1 MKISFENPD
10 KLNGL
15 LTIVVEEADYKE
27 EVEKALK
34 DYRKRANIPGF
45 RPGQVPM
52 GLLKRQVGPQV
63 KMDAINKILG
73 ENLQKYIVD
82 NKIHMLGQPM
92 ASETQEAVELEKP
105 APYTFKFDIAVAPEF
120 SIELT
125 NKDTIDYYEIKV
137 DDKLIDQQ
145 VEMFASRAGH
155 YDKAEEF
162 EPEKRDMLKGD
173 IRELDENGNT
183 LEGGITVEGAVMM
196 PQYIKVDDQKKL
208 FDGSKLGDIITF
220 NPRKAYPEGDAE
232 IASLLKIDRKEVE
245 NHTGD
250 FSYQITEI
258 SRFVN
263 AENNKELWDS
273 VYGAEANINDE
284 AAFRAAIAEGISK
297 QLERDS
303 DYKFMQDLRAYA
315 DKKVGD
321 LQFPDTL
328 LKRVMLAN
336 NEDKGAEFVEKNYE
350 PSIKELKW
358 HLVRDQ
364 IAKANNIQVEDA
376 DIRESAAQM
385 ARAQFAQYGM
395 NNVPD
400 EYVNNYVEE
409 MMKKRENIDSF
420 IEAALDRK
428 LSVALKSV
436 VKLKKKSVS
445 LDEFNKLMMPAEEA
459 AAEKPA
465 KAKRTKKAEK
475 AEKEE
480 K

>member
-63 KMDAINKILG
+63 KMDAINRILG

-82 NKIHMLGQPM
+82 NKIHMLGQPL

-105 APYTFKFDIAVAPEF
+105 APYTFKFDIAIAPEF
-120 SIELT
+120 DIELT
-125 NKDTIDYYEIKV
+125 NKDTIEYYDIKV

-145 VEMFASRAGH
+145 IEMFASRAGH
-155 YDKAEEF
+155 YDKAQEF
-162 EPEKRDMLKGD
+162 DPEKRDLLKGD
-173 IRELDENGNT
+173 IRELDANGNT
-183 LEGGITVEGAVMM
+183 LEGGITVEGAVLM
-196 PQYIKVDDQKKL
+196 PQYIKVEDQKKL
-208 FDGSKLGDIITF
+208 FDGCKLGDIITF

-232 IASLLKIDRKEVE
+232 ISSLLKIDRKEVAE
-245 NHTGD
+245 HTGD

-273 VYGAEANINDE
+273 VYGADANINDE
-284 AAFRAAIAEGISK
+284 AAFRAAIAEGVSK

-303 DYKFMQDLRAYA
+303 DYKFMLDVRAYA
-315 DKKVGD
+315 EKKVGD
-321 LQFPDTL
+321 LQFPDAL
-328 LKRVMLAN
+328 LKRIMLSN
-336 NEDKGAEFVEKNYE
+336 NKDKGAEFVEQNYQ
-350 PSIKELKW
+350 PSINELKW
-358 HLVRDQ
+358 HLIRDK
-364 IAKANNIQVEDA
+364 IANANNIKVEDA
-376 DIRESAAQM
+376 DIRESASQM

-420 IEAALDRK
+420 VEAALDRK

-436 VKLKKKSVS
+436 VKLKKKPVS
-445 LDEFNKLMMPAEEA
+445 LDEFNKLMMPAE
-459 AAEKPA
+459 AEKPA
-465 KAKRTKKAEK
+465 KAKRTKKADK
-475 AEKEE
+475 AEKE
-480 K
+480 

>member
-105 APYTFKFDIAVAPEF
+105 APYTFKFDIAIAPEF
-120 SIELT
+120 DIELT
-125 NKDTIDYYEIKV
+125 NKDTIEYYDIKV

-145 VEMFASRAGH
+145 IEMLASRAGH
-155 YDKAEEF
+155 YDKAQEF
-162 EPEKRDMLKGD
+162 DPEKRDMLKGD
-173 IRELDENGNT
+173 IRELDANGNT
-183 LEGGITVEGAVMM
+183 LEGGITVEGAVLM
-196 PQYIKVDDQKKL
+196 PQYIKVEDQKKL
-208 FDGSKLGDIITF
+208 FDGCKLGDIITF

-232 IASLLKIDRKEVE
+232 ISSLLKIDRKEVAE
-245 NHTGD
+245 HTGD

-273 VYGAEANINDE
+273 VYGADANINDE
-284 AAFRAAIAEGISK
+284 AAFRAAIAEGVSK

-303 DYKFMQDLRAYA
+303 DYKFMLDVRAYA
-315 DKKVGD
+315 EKKVGD
-321 LQFPDTL
+321 LQFPDAL
-328 LKRVMLAN
+328 LKRIMLSN
-336 NEDKGAEFVEKNYE
+336 NKDKGAEFVEQNYQ
-350 PSIKELKW
+350 PSINELKW
-358 HLVRDQ
+358 HLVRDK
-364 IAKANNIQVEDA
+364 IANANNIKVEDA
-376 DIRESAAQM
+376 DVRESASQM

-420 IEAALDRK
+420 VEAALDRK

-445 LDEFNKLMMPAEEA
+445 LDEFNKLMMPAE
-459 AAEKPA
+459 AEKPA
-465 KAKRTKKAEK
+465 KAKRTKKADK
-475 AEKEE
+475 AEKE
-480 K
+480 

>member
-1 MKISFENPD
+1 
-10 KLNGL
+10 
-15 LTIVVEEADYKE
+15 
-27 EVEKALK
+27 
-34 DYRKRANIPGF
+34 
-45 RPGQVPM
+45 M
-52 GLLKRQVGPQV
+52 GLIKRQVGPQV

-105 APYTFKFDIAVAPEF
+105 APYTFKFDIAIAPEF
-120 SIELT
+120 DIELT
-125 NKDTIDYYEIKV
+125 NKDTIEYYDIKV

-145 VEMFASRAGH
+145 IEMFASRAGH
-155 YDKAEEF
+155 YDKAQEF
-162 EPEKRDMLKGD
+162 DPEKRDMLKGD
-173 IRELDENGNT
+173 IRELDANGNT
-183 LEGGITVEGAVMM
+183 LEGGITVEGAVLM
-196 PQYIKVDDQKKL
+196 PQYIKVEDQKKL
-208 FDGSKLGDIITF
+208 FDGCKLGDIITF

-232 IASLLKIDRKEVE
+232 ISSLLKIDRKEVAE
-245 NHTGD
+245 HTGD

-273 VYGAEANINDE
+273 VYGADANINDE
-284 AAFRAAIAEGISK
+284 AAFRAAIAEGVSK

-303 DYKFMQDLRAYA
+303 DYKFMLDVRAYA
-315 DKKVGD
+315 EKKVGD
-321 LQFPDTL
+321 LQFPDAL
-328 LKRVMLAN
+328 LKRIMLSN
-336 NEDKGAEFVEKNYE
+336 NKDKGAEFVEQNYQ
-350 PSIKELKW
+350 PSINELKW
-358 HLVRDQ
+358 HLVRDK
-364 IAKANNIQVEDA
+364 IANANNIKVEDA
-376 DIRESAAQM
+376 DVRESASQM

-420 IEAALDRK
+420 VEAALDRK

-445 LDEFNKLMMPAEEA
+445 LDEFNKLMMPAE
-459 AAEKPA
+459 AEKPA
-465 KAKRTKKAEK
+465 KAKRTKKADK
-475 AEKEE
+475 AEKE
-480 K
+480 

>member
-63 KMDAINKILG
+63 KMDAINRILG

-105 APYTFKFDIAVAPEF
+105 APYTFKFDIAIAPEF
-120 SIELT
+120 DIELT
-125 NKDTIDYYEIKV
+125 NKDTIEYYDIKV

-145 VEMFASRAGH
+145 IEMFASRAGH
-155 YDKAEEF
+155 YDKAQEF
-162 EPEKRDMLKGD
+162 DPEKRDLLKGD
-173 IRELDENGNT
+173 IRELDANGNT
-183 LEGGITVEGAVMM
+183 LEGGITVEGAVLM
-196 PQYIKVDDQKKL
+196 PQYIKVEDQKKL
-208 FDGSKLGDIITF
+208 FDGCKLGDIITF

-232 IASLLKIDRKEVE
+232 ISSLLKIDRKEVAE
-245 NHTGD
+245 HTGD

-273 VYGAEANINDE
+273 VYGADANINDE
-284 AAFRAAIAEGISK
+284 AAFRAAIAEGVSK

-303 DYKFMQDLRAYA
+303 DYKFMLDVRAYA
-315 DKKVGD
+315 EKKVGD
-321 LQFPDTL
+321 LQFPDAL
-328 LKRVMLAN
+328 LKRIMLSN
-336 NEDKGAEFVEKNYE
+336 NKDKGAEFVEQNYQ
-350 PSIKELKW
+350 PSINELKW
-358 HLVRDQ
+358 HLIRDK
-364 IAKANNIQVEDA
+364 IANANNIKVEDA
-376 DIRESAAQM
+376 DIRESASQM

-420 IEAALDRK
+420 VEAALDRK

-445 LDEFNKLMMPAEEA
+445 LDEFNKLMMPAE
-459 AAEKPA
+459 AEKPA
-465 KAKRTKKAEK
+465 KAKRTKKADK
-475 AEKEE
+475 AEKE
-480 K
+480 

>member
-105 APYTFKFDIAVAPEF
+105 APYTFKFDIAIAPEF
-120 SIELT
+120 DIELT
-125 NKDTIDYYEIKV
+125 NKDTIEYYDIKV

-145 VEMFASRAGH
+145 IEMFASRAGH
-155 YDKAEEF
+155 YDKAQEF
-162 EPEKRDMLKGD
+162 DPEKRDLLKGD
-173 IRELDENGNT
+173 IRELDANGNT
-183 LEGGITVEGAVMM
+183 LEGGITVEGAVLM
-196 PQYIKVDDQKKL
+196 PQYIKVEDQKKL
-208 FDGSKLGDIITF
+208 FDGCKLGDIITF

-232 IASLLKIDRKEVE
+232 ISSLLKIDRKEVAE
-245 NHTGD
+245 HTGD

-273 VYGAEANINDE
+273 VYGADANINDE
-284 AAFRAAIAEGISK
+284 AAFRAAIAEGVSK

-303 DYKFMQDLRAYA
+303 DYKFMLDVRAYA
-315 DKKVGD
+315 EKKVGD
-321 LQFPDTL
+321 LQFPDAL
-328 LKRVMLAN
+328 LKRIMLSN
-336 NEDKGAEFVEKNYE
+336 NKDKGAEFVEQNYQ
-350 PSIKELKW
+350 PSINELKW
-358 HLVRDQ
+358 HLIRDK
-364 IAKANNIQVEDA
+364 IANANNIKVEDA
-376 DIRESAAQM
+376 DIRESASQM

-420 IEAALDRK
+420 VEAALDRK

-445 LDEFNKLMMPAEEA
+445 LDEFNKLMMPAE
-459 AAEKPA
+459 AEKPA
-465 KAKRTKKAEK
+465 KAKRTKKADK
-475 AEKEE
+475 AEKE
-480 K
+480 

>member
-105 APYTFKFDIAVAPEF
+105 APYTFKFDIAIAPEF
-120 SIELT
+120 DIELT
-125 NKDTIDYYEIKV
+125 NKDTIEYYDIKV

-145 VEMFASRAGH
+145 IEMFASRAGH
-155 YDKAEEF
+155 YDKAQEF
-162 EPEKRDMLKGD
+162 DPEKRDMLKGD
-173 IRELDENGNT
+173 IRELDANGNT
-183 LEGGITVEGAVMM
+183 LEGGITVEGAVLM
-196 PQYIKVDDQKKL
+196 PQYIKVEDQKKL
-208 FDGSKLGDIITF
+208 FDGCKLGDIITF

-232 IASLLKIDRKEVE
+232 ISSLLKIDRKEVAE
-245 NHTGD
+245 HTGD

-273 VYGAEANINDE
+273 VYGADANINDE
-284 AAFRAAIAEGISK
+284 AAFRAAIAEGVSK

-303 DYKFMQDLRAYA
+303 DYKFMLDVRAYA
-315 DKKVGD
+315 EKKVGD
-321 LQFPDTL
+321 LQFPDAL
-328 LKRVMLAN
+328 LKRIMLSN
-336 NEDKGAEFVEKNYE
+336 NKDKGAEFVEQNYQ
-350 PSIKELKW
+350 PSINELKW
-358 HLVRDQ
+358 HLVRDK
-364 IAKANNIQVEDA
+364 IANANNIKVEDA
-376 DIRESAAQM
+376 DVRESASQM

-400 EYVNNYVEE
+400 EYINNYVEE

-420 IEAALDRK
+420 VEAALDRK

-445 LDEFNKLMMPAEEA
+445 LDEFNKLMMPAE
-459 AAEKPA
+459 AEKPA
-465 KAKRTKKAEK
+465 KAKRSKKADK
-475 AEKEE
+475 AEKE
-480 K
+480 

>member
-120 SIELT
+120 NIELT
-125 NKDTIDYYEIKV
+125 NKDTIDYYDIKV

-173 IRELDENGNT
+173 IRELDANGNT

-321 LQFPDTL
+321 LQFPDAL

-336 NEDKGAEFVEKNYE
+336 NEDKGTEFVEKNYE

-465 KAKRTKKAEK
+465 KAKRTKKADK

>member
-1 MKISFENPD
+1 M
-10 KLNGL
+10 
-15 LTIVVEEADYKE
+15 TIVVEEADYKE

-105 APYTFKFDIAVAPEF
+105 APYTFKFDIAIAPEF
-120 SIELT
+120 DIELT
-125 NKDTIDYYEIKV
+125 NKDTIEYYDIKV

-145 VEMFASRAGH
+145 IEMFASRAGH
-155 YDKAEEF
+155 YDKAQEF
-162 EPEKRDMLKGD
+162 DPEKRDMLKGD
-173 IRELDENGNT
+173 IRELDANGNT
-183 LEGGITVEGAVMM
+183 LEGGITVEGAVLM
-196 PQYIKVDDQKKL
+196 PQYIKVEDQKKL
-208 FDGSKLGDIITF
+208 FDGCKLGDIITF

-232 IASLLKIDRKEVE
+232 ISSLLKIDRKEVAE
-245 NHTGD
+245 HTGD

-273 VYGAEANINDE
+273 VYGADANINDE
-284 AAFRAAIAEGISK
+284 AAFRAAIAEGVSK

-303 DYKFMQDLRAYA
+303 DYKFMLDVRAYA
-315 DKKVGD
+315 EKKVGD
-321 LQFPDTL
+321 LQFPDAL
-328 LKRVMLAN
+328 LKRIMLSN
-336 NEDKGAEFVEKNYE
+336 NKDKGAEFVEQNYQ
-350 PSIKELKW
+350 PSINELKW
-358 HLVRDQ
+358 HLVRDK
-364 IAKANNIQVEDA
+364 IANANNIKVEDA
-376 DIRESAAQM
+376 DVRESASQM

-420 IEAALDRK
+420 VEAALDRK

-445 LDEFNKLMMPAEEA
+445 LDEFNKLMMPAE
-459 AAEKPA
+459 AEKPA
-465 KAKRTKKAEK
+465 KAKRTKKADK
-475 AEKEE
+475 AEKE
-480 K
+480 

>member
-173 IRELDENGNT
+173 IRELDANGNT

-321 LQFPDTL
+321 LQFPDAL

-465 KAKRTKKAEK
+465 KAKRTKKADK

>member
-105 APYTFKFDIAVAPEF
+105 APYTFKFDIAIAPEF
-120 SIELT
+120 DIELT
-125 NKDTIDYYEIKV
+125 NKDTIEYYDIKV

-145 VEMFASRAGH
+145 IEMFASRAGH
-155 YDKAEEF
+155 YDKAQEF
-162 EPEKRDMLKGD
+162 DPEKRDMLKGD
-173 IRELDENGNT
+173 IRELDANGNT
-183 LEGGITVEGAVMM
+183 LEGGITVEGAVLM
-196 PQYIKVDDQKKL
+196 PQYIKVEDQKKL
-208 FDGSKLGDIITF
+208 FDGCKLGDIITF

-232 IASLLKIDRKEVE
+232 ISSLLKIDRKEVAE
-245 NHTGD
+245 HIGD

-273 VYGAEANINDE
+273 VYGADANINDE
-284 AAFRAAIAEGISK
+284 AAFRAAIAEGVSK

-303 DYKFMQDLRAYA
+303 DYKFMLDVRAYA
-315 DKKVGD
+315 EKKVGD
-321 LQFPDTL
+321 LQFPDAL
-328 LKRVMLAN
+328 LKRIMLSN
-336 NEDKGAEFVEKNYE
+336 NKDKGAEFVEQNYQ
-350 PSIKELKW
+350 PSINELKW
-358 HLVRDQ
+358 HLVRDK
-364 IAKANNIQVEDA
+364 IANANNIKVEDA
-376 DIRESAAQM
+376 DVRESASQM

-420 IEAALDRK
+420 VEAALDRK

-445 LDEFNKLMMPAEEA
+445 LDEFNKLMMPAE
-459 AAEKPA
+459 AEKPA
-465 KAKRTKKAEK
+465 KAKRTKKADK

-480 K
+480 EREK

>member
-52 GLLKRQVGPQV
+52 GLIKRQVGPQV

-105 APYTFKFDIAVAPEF
+105 APYTFKFDIAIAPEF
-120 SIELT
+120 DIELT
-125 NKDTIDYYEIKV
+125 NKDTIEYYDIKV

-145 VEMFASRAGH
+145 IEMFASRAGH
-155 YDKAEEF
+155 YDKAQEF
-162 EPEKRDMLKGD
+162 DPEKRDMLKGD
-173 IRELDENGNT
+173 IRELDANGNT
-183 LEGGITVEGAVMM
+183 LEGGITVEGAVLM
-196 PQYIKVDDQKKL
+196 PQYIKVEDQKKL
-208 FDGSKLGDIITF
+208 FDGCKLGDIITF

-232 IASLLKIDRKEVE
+232 ISSLLKIDRKEVAE
-245 NHTGD
+245 HTGD

-273 VYGAEANINDE
+273 VYGADANINDE
-284 AAFRAAIAEGISK
+284 AAFRAAIAEGVSK

-303 DYKFMQDLRAYA
+303 DYKFMLDVRAYA
-315 DKKVGD
+315 EKKVGD
-321 LQFPDTL
+321 LQFPDAL
-328 LKRVMLAN
+328 LKRIMLSN
-336 NEDKGAEFVEKNYE
+336 NKDKGAEFVEQNYQ
-350 PSIKELKW
+350 PSINELKW
-358 HLVRDQ
+358 HLVRDK
-364 IAKANNIQVEDA
+364 IANANNIKVEDA
-376 DIRESAAQM
+376 DVRESASQM

-420 IEAALDRK
+420 VEAALDRK

-445 LDEFNKLMMPAEEA
+445 LDEFNKLMMPAE
-459 AAEKPA
+459 AEKPA
-465 KAKRTKKAEK
+465 KAKRTKKADK
-475 AEKEE
+475 AEKE
-480 K
+480 

>member
-1 MKISFENPD
+1 MNISFENPD
-10 KLNGL
+10 KVNGL
-15 LTIVVEEADYKE
+15 LTITVEEADYQAS
-27 EVEKALK
+27 VEKTLK
-34 DYRKRANIPGF
+34 DYRKKANYPGF
-45 RPGQVPM
+45 RPGMVPM
-52 GLLKRQVGPQV
+52 GLIKKQYGASA
-63 KMDAINKILG
+63 KMDAINKLIG
-73 ENLQKYIVD
+73 EQIYKYMQD
-82 NKIHMLGQPM
+82 NKIQMLGEPLP
-92 ASETQEAVELEKP
+92 SEKQEAQDLEKP
-105 APYTFKFDIAVAPEF
+105 APYTFAFDIAVAPEF
-120 SIELT
+120 NIELT

-145 VEMFASRAGH
+145 VEMFANRAGH

-173 IRELDENGNT
+173 IRELDANGNT

-208 FDGSKLGDIITF
+208 FDGSKLGDIIIF

-232 IASLLKIDRKEVE
+232 IASLLKIDHKEVE

-321 LQFPDTL
+321 LQFPDAL

-465 KAKRTKKAEK
+465 KAKRTKKADK

>member
-105 APYTFKFDIAVAPEF
+105 APYTFKFDIAIAPEF
-120 SIELT
+120 NIELT
-125 NKDTIDYYEIKV
+125 SKDTIDYYDIKV
-137 DDKLIDQQ
+137 DDKLIDKQ
-145 VEMFASRAGH
+145 VEMFANRAGH
-155 YDKAEEF
+155 YDKTEEF
-162 EPEKRDMLKGD
+162 DPEKRDMLKGD
-173 IRELDENGNT
+173 LRELDEKGNT

-196 PQYIKVDDQKKL
+196 PQYIKVEDQRKL

-220 NPRKAYPEGDAE
+220 NPRKAYPENDIE

-245 NHTGD
+245 KHTGN

-258 SRFVN
+258 TRFVN

-273 VYGAEANINDE
+273 VYGPDANINDE
-284 AAFRAAIAEGISK
+284 AAFRAAIAEGVSK

-303 DYKFMQDLRAYA
+303 DYQFMIDVRAYA
-315 DKKVGD
+315 EKKVGD
-321 LQFPDTL
+321 LQFPDAL
-328 LKRVMLAN
+328 LKRIMLAN
-336 NEDKGAEFVEKNYE
+336 NKDKGTEFVEKNYE
-350 PSIKELKW
+350 ASIKELKW

-364 IAKANNIQVEDA
+364 IAKANNVKVEDA

-409 MMKKRENIDSF
+409 MMKKHENIDSF
-420 IEAALDRK
+420 IETALDRK

-465 KAKRTKKAEK
+465 KAKRTKKADK

>member
-120 SIELT
+120 NIELT

-145 VEMFASRAGH
+145 VEMFANRAGH

-173 IRELDENGNT
+173 IRELDANGNT

-321 LQFPDTL
+321 LQFPDAL

-358 HLVRDQ
+358 NLVRDQ

-395 NNVPD
+395 NNVPN

-465 KAKRTKKAEK
+465 KAKRTKKADK

>member
-120 SIELT
+120 NIELT
-125 NKDTIDYYEIKV
+125 NKDTIDYYDIKV

-145 VEMFASRAGH
+145 VEMFANRAGH
-155 YDKAEEF
+155 YDKAEKF

-173 IRELDENGNT
+173 IRELDANGNT

-284 AAFRAAIAEGISK
+284 ATFRAAIAEGISK

-321 LQFPDTL
+321 LQFPDAL

>member
-105 APYTFKFDIAVAPEF
+105 APYTFKFDIAIAPEF
-120 SIELT
+120 NIELT
-125 NKDTIDYYEIKV
+125 SKDTIDYYDIKV
-137 DDKLIDQQ
+137 DDKLIDKQ
-145 VEMFASRAGH
+145 VEMFANRAGH
-155 YDKAEEF
+155 YDKTEEF
-162 EPEKRDMLKGD
+162 DPEKRDMLKGD
-173 IRELDENGNT
+173 LRELDEKGNT

-196 PQYIKVDDQKKL
+196 PQYIKVEDQRKL

-220 NPRKAYPEGDAE
+220 NPRKAYPENDIE

-245 NHTGD
+245 KHTGN

-258 SRFVN
+258 TRFVN

-273 VYGAEANINDE
+273 VYGPDANINDE
-284 AAFRAAIAEGISK
+284 TAFRAAIAEGVSK

-303 DYKFMQDLRAYA
+303 DYQFMIDVRAYA
-315 DKKVGD
+315 EKKVGD
-321 LQFPDTL
+321 LQFPDAL
-328 LKRVMLAN
+328 LKRIMLAN
-336 NEDKGAEFVEKNYE
+336 NKDKGAEFVEKNYE
-350 PSIKELKW
+350 ASIKELKW

-364 IAKANNIQVEDA
+364 IAKANNVKVEDA

-428 LSVALKSV
+428 LSVALKNV

-465 KAKRTKKAEK
+465 KAKRTKKADK

>member
-105 APYTFKFDIAVAPEF
+105 APYTFKFDIAIAPEF
-120 SIELT
+120 NIELT
-125 NKDTIDYYEIKV
+125 SKDTIDYYDIKV
-137 DDKLIDQQ
+137 DDKLIDKQ
-145 VEMFASRAGH
+145 VEMFANRAGH
-155 YDKAEEF
+155 YDKTEEF
-162 EPEKRDMLKGD
+162 DPEKRDMLKGD
-173 IRELDENGNT
+173 LRELDEKGNT

-196 PQYIKVDDQKKL
+196 PQYIKVEDQRKL

-220 NPRKAYPEGDAE
+220 NPRKAYPENDIE

-245 NHTGD
+245 KHTGN

-258 SRFVN
+258 TRFVN

-273 VYGAEANINDE
+273 VYGPDANINDE
-284 AAFRAAIAEGISK
+284 AAFRTAIAEGVSK

-303 DYKFMQDLRAYA
+303 DYQFMIDVRAYA
-315 DKKVGD
+315 EKKVGD
-321 LQFPDTL
+321 LQFPDAL
-328 LKRVMLAN
+328 LKRIMLAN
-336 NEDKGAEFVEKNYE
+336 NKDKGAEFVEKNYE
-350 PSIKELKW
+350 ASIKELKW

-364 IAKANNIQVEDA
+364 IAKANNVKVEDA

-465 KAKRTKKAEK
+465 KAKRTKKADK

>member
-120 SIELT
+120 NIELT

-173 IRELDENGNT
+173 IRELDANGNT

-208 FDGSKLGDIITF
+208 FDGCKLGDIITF

-321 LQFPDTL
+321 LQFPDAL

-465 KAKRTKKAEK
+465 KAKRTKKADK

>member
-105 APYTFKFDIAVAPEF
+105 APYTFKFDIAIAPEF
-120 SIELT
+120 NIELT
-125 NKDTIDYYEIKV
+125 SKDTIDYYDIKV
-137 DDKLIDQQ
+137 DDKLIDKQ
-145 VEMFASRAGH
+145 VEMFANRAGH
-155 YDKAEEF
+155 YDKTEEF
-162 EPEKRDMLKGD
+162 DPEKRDMLKGD
-173 IRELDENGNT
+173 LRELDEKGNT

-196 PQYIKVDDQKKL
+196 PQYIKVEDQRKL

-220 NPRKAYPEGDAE
+220 NPRKAYPENDIE

-245 NHTGD
+245 KHTGN

-258 SRFVN
+258 TRFVT

-273 VYGAEANINDE
+273 VYGPDANINDE
-284 AAFRAAIAEGISK
+284 AAFRAAIAEGVSK

-303 DYKFMQDLRAYA
+303 DYQFMIDVRAYA
-315 DKKVGD
+315 EKKVGD
-321 LQFPDTL
+321 LQFPDAL
-328 LKRVMLAN
+328 LKRIMLAN
-336 NEDKGAEFVEKNYE
+336 NKDKGTEFVEKNYE
-350 PSIKELKW
+350 ASIKELKW

-364 IAKANNIQVEDA
+364 IAKANNVKVEDA

-409 MMKKRENIDSF
+409 MMKKHENIDSF

-465 KAKRTKKAEK
+465 KAKRTKKADK

>member
-63 KMDAINKILG
+63 KMDAINRILG

-82 NKIHMLGQPM
+82 NKIHMLGQPL

-105 APYTFKFDIAVAPEF
+105 APYTFKFDIAIAPEF
-120 SIELT
+120 DIELT
-125 NKDTIDYYEIKV
+125 NKDTIEYYDIKV

-145 VEMFASRAGH
+145 IEMFASRAGH
-155 YDKAEEF
+155 YDKAQEF
-162 EPEKRDMLKGD
+162 DPEKRDLLKGD
-173 IRELDENGNT
+173 IRELDANGNT
-183 LEGGITVEGAVMM
+183 LEGGITVEGAVLM
-196 PQYIKVDDQKKL
+196 PQYIKVEDQKKL
-208 FDGSKLGDIITF
+208 FDGCKLGDIITF

-232 IASLLKIDRKEVE
+232 ISSLLKIDRKEVAE
-245 NHTGD
+245 HTGD

-273 VYGAEANINDE
+273 VYGADANINDE
-284 AAFRAAIAEGISK
+284 AAFRAAIAEGVSK

-303 DYKFMQDLRAYA
+303 DYKFMLDVRAYA
-315 DKKVGD
+315 EKKVGD
-321 LQFPDTL
+321 LQFPDAL
-328 LKRVMLAN
+328 LKRIMLSN
-336 NEDKGAEFVEKNYE
+336 NKDKGAEFVEQNYQ
-350 PSIKELKW
+350 PSINELKW
-358 HLVRDQ
+358 HLIRDK
-364 IAKANNIQVEDA
+364 IANANNIKVEDA
-376 DIRESAAQM
+376 DIRESASQM

-420 IEAALDRK
+420 VEAALDRK

-436 VKLKKKSVS
+436 VKLKKKAVS
-445 LDEFNKLMMPAEEA
+445 LDEFNKLMMPAE
-459 AAEKPA
+459 AEKPA
-465 KAKRTKKAEK
+465 KAKRTKKADK
-475 AEKEE
+475 AEKE
-480 K
+480 